1 MSLIVWRISHKKHI
15 DSAFKAEA
23 SNYNRGR
30 WNSKGTSLIYTSAT
44 LSLATLETL
53 VSMEIENF
61 GNIFVSIGVKIP
73 DNLPIKQVDENLL
86 PHNWRDTSPPFVL
99 ASIGDKWLTAK
110 TTAVLKVPSAI
121 IPQEYN
127 YLINPLHPDFE
138 RISIY
143 PPQSFTLD
151 RNLKSIEKKLLKE
164 SHMVL
169 LNK

>member
-15 DSAFKAEA
+15 NSVFKTEA
-23 SNYNRGR
+23 STCSGGR

-73 DNLPIKQVDENLL
+73 DNFPIKQVDENLL
-86 PHNWRDTSPPFVL
+86 PHNWRDTSPPAIL

-151 RNLKSIEKKLLKE
+151 RNLKNIEKKLLTE
-164 SHMVL
+164 SYS
-169 LNK
+169 